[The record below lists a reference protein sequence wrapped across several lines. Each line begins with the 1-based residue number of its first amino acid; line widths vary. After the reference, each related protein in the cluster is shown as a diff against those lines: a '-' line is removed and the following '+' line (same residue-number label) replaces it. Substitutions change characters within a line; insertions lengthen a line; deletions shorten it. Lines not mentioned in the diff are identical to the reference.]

1 MTVGSASP
9 VRLGIVGAG
18 FVADFFL
25 QALQHVRDH
34 EVTVL
39 AARNAERGG
48 ALAEHYGIPAV
59 VGGAAELAARDDVDI
74 VVVAVPQD
82 SHLEVVSIAA
92 VAGKAVICT
101 KPLGRNG
108 AEAAVC
114 LAAVTAAGVWHGY
127 AETAVFSPAV
137 TRAKSMVDAGAIG
150 RVLSVRAREA
160 HGNPHKHARDIDRMG
175 GGPLRGLGCHGVA
188 VGRYFLEGALPVEA
202 FAWGERLDRDD
213 VESEDN
219 ALMMVRFDDG
229 RVAQVEASWTHV
241 PGLDIRREIHGNN
254 GWLGADETG
263 ASELAA
269 FAGTDVGY
277 VMEKAGAAR
286 GWLRPVLDEPWA
298 YGYHGQFDHFI
309 ASYRAG
315 VAPRQTL
322 LDGAI
327 DNAVIDAGYR
337 SMTSGVWEP
346 IELAPLAGHDL
357 HKGAGALDGV
367 GAAR

>member
-1 MTVGSASP
+1 MNGPAANGA
-9 VRLGIVGAG
+9 VRLGLVGAG
-18 FVADFFL
+18 FVADFYL
-25 QALQHVRDH
+25 QALEHVRGH
-34 EVTVL
+34 EVTVIAARGLDRGQAL
-39 AARNAERGG
+39 AAR
-48 ALAEHYGIPAV
+48 YGVPAV
-59 VGGAAELAARDDVDI
+59 VSSAAELAARDDVDI

-82 SHLEVVSIAA
+82 AHVEVVSVAA
-92 VAGKAVICT
+92 RAGKAVICT

-108 AEAAVC
+108 AEAAEC

-137 TRAKSMVDAGAIG
+137 ARAKAMVDAGAIG

-160 HGNPHKHARDIDRMG
+160 HGNPHAHAREITRMG

-188 VGRYFLEGALPVEA
+188 VGRLFLTGASPVEC
-202 FAWGERLDRDD
+202 FAWGARLDRTD

-229 RVAQVEASWTHV
+229 RVAQVEAGWTHV
-241 PGLDIRREIHGNN
+241 PGLDVRREIHGSN

-263 ASELAA
+263 GAGLAA
-269 FAGTDVGY
+269 FAGEDLGY
-277 VMEKAGAAR
+277 VMEKSGSTR

-309 ASYRAG
+309 ACYRAG
-315 VAPRQTL
+315 VTPIQTL
-322 LDGAI
+322 HDGAI

-337 SMTSGVWEP
+337 SMTSGTWEP
-346 IELAPLAGHDL
+346 VRLTETADMPGIGGIPSLSRTETE
-357 HKGAGALDGV
+357 
-367 GAAR
+367 